1 MKKGFTVLVSG
12 ASGIVGYG
20 ILKCLRACGL
30 PLELIGTTIYD
41 DSAAEAFCDVFELA
55 PRTDDRD
62 YLRWLKA
69 CIARRHVD
77 MIIPSI
83 EADMLF
89 WNLHRQ
95 ELAETGTF
103 PLLNCFELIEACRD
117 KWEFYRQLAAGAP
130 RYAIPTAISGNFDE
144 ISGRYGVPF
153 ILKPR
158 RGFGSQGIHLIHDAG
173 EFEKYFGAAEADSMM
188 LQPVIGSADEE
199 FTVSAFF
206 DEKSRCR
213 AFQQLRRKLS
223 PLGYTESAAS
233 CDLPGIRDALD
244 DLARVFS
251 PVGPTNFQ
259 FRTDNGQLKLLE
271 INPRISSSSSMRCK
285 LGYNEAEMAVRHF
298 LMHQEISQPEIRRG
312 RVVRY
317 VDECY
322 FPESES
328 PGHATVL

>member
-1 MKKGFTVLVSG
+1 MKKSFTILVSG

-20 ILKCLRACGL
+20 ILKCLRASGL
-30 PLELIGTTIYD
+30 PLELIGTTIYT
-41 DSAAEAFCDVFELA
+41 DSAAEAFCDIFELA
-55 PRTDDRD
+55 PRTNAPD
-62 YLRWLKA
+62 YLRWLTG

-89 WNLHRQ
+89 WNLHRE
-95 ELAETGTF
+95 ELREAGTF
-103 PLLNCFELIEACRD
+103 PLLNRLELIEACRD
-117 KWEFYRQLAAGAP
+117 KWLFYKQLEAGAP
-130 RYAIPTAISGNFDE
+130 RYAIPTGISGSFEE
-144 ISGRYGVPF
+144 ISARYGVPF

-158 RGFGSQGIHLIHDAG
+158 RGFGSQGIHLVRDAE
-173 EFEKYFGAAEADSMM
+173 EFGKYFSAAEADSMM

-223 PLGYTESAAS
+223 PLGYTESADS
-233 CDLPGIRDALD
+233 CDLPGIREALE

-259 FRTDNGQLKLLE
+259 FRAERGQLKLLE

>member
-1 MKKGFTVLVSG
+1 MALTILVSG

-20 ILKCLRACGL
+20 ILKCLRASGL
-30 PLELIGTTIYD
+30 PLTLIGTTIYG

-55 PRTDDRD
+55 PRTDDPD
-62 YLRWLKA
+62 YLRWLKG
-69 CIARRHVD
+69 CVARRKVD

-89 WNLHRQ
+89 WNRHRE
-95 ELAETGTF
+95 ELSAATF
-103 PLLNCFELIEACRD
+103 PLLNNSELIEACRD
-117 KWEFYRQLAAGAP
+117 KWTFYRRLKEGAP
-130 RYAIPTAISGNFDE
+130 QYAIPTE
-144 ISGRYGVPF
+144 ISGSFDDISRRFGVPF

-158 RGFGSQGIHLIHDAG
+158 RGFGSQGIHLIHDAD
-173 EFEKYFGAAEADSMM
+173 EFEKYFVAAEADSMM
-188 LQPVIGSADEE
+188 LQPFIGSADEE

-206 DEKSRCR
+206 DENGKRR

-223 PLGYTESAAS
+223 PLGFTQYAES
-233 CDLPGIRDALD
+233 CDLPGLPTALD

-259 FRTDNGQLKLLE
+259 FRAERGELKLLE

-298 LMHQEISQPEIRRG
+298 LMHEEISQPGIRRG

-322 FPESES
+322 FPES
-328 PGHATVL
+328 GITDHAVVF